1 MRWFRSASLGASA
14 VVAFLS
20 TTSVAGAITFDQITN
35 NSGQNF
41 AADFSASITDAGS
54 GKVWIRFMNAPGA
67 SGFIGTVYIDD
78 DDSNL
83 VSIEFSAAQS
93 SPGVLF
99 EVGHGPPNL
108 PAGNIANPAFDAHF
122 RAGKKGA
129 ASNGVDAGETLALL
143 ATLQAGSSVAEILA
157 DLNASRFRLA
167 LHGQSLGPNEDSES
181 FVDPPPVDTPLS
193 APGTALLL
201 ALGAY
206 AALRRRAR

>member
-1 MRWFRSASLGASA
+1 MRSVRLGFVCASLASSI
-14 VVAFLS
+14 VA
-20 TTSVAGAITFDQITN
+20 TTSTAGAITFDQITN
-35 NSGQNF
+35 NSGQNY
-41 AADFSASITDAGS
+41 ADDFSASITDAGS

-67 SGFIGTVYIDD
+67 SGLIGTVYIDD

-99 EVGHGPPNL
+99 EVGSGPPNL
-108 PAGNIANPAFDAHF
+108 PAGNLANPAFDAHF

-157 DLNASRFRLA
+157 DLAQSRFRLA
-167 LHGQSLGPNEDSES
+167 LHGQSLGPGEDSES
-181 FVDPPPVDTPLS
+181 FVDPPPLDPPLS
-193 APGTALLL
+193 APATAFLF
-201 ALGAY
+201 ALGAW
-206 AALRRRAR
+206 AALRGRPR